1 MKLSDKFVLREIAG
15 DTMLIPV
22 GQTDVQG
29 MLLLNPVSLLIYQ
42 QLQNGR
48 EPAEILQQIVA
59 EYDVEQAQARD
70 DLQETLAQMLRLGII
85 EE

>member
-1 MKLSDKFVLREIAG
+1 MCYIHRKESDAAVRAEELSAAEWIKIAE
-15 DTMLIPV
+15 
-22 GQTDVQG
+22 QAQSRG
-29 MLLLNPVSLLIYQ
+29 MLLIYQ

-48 EPAEILQQIVA
+48 VPEEILQQIVA